1 MGVRS
6 WGQLLA
12 VMCVGAVLGV
22 PSVAGA
28 RPPLSSDSLT
38 VAASGRAEGVSRDEE
53 LADYHAPYERLA
65 LERGFRDKGNKGAGS
80 QRVGRP
86 YEEPAFA
93 AGYDAGY
100 ERGVSDGREGVRYDP
115 VRHRDYRDAERG
127 YTTAYGSRDAYQNNF
142 RAGFRQGYEEGYR
155 AGTRSR

>member
-1 MGVRS
+1 
-6 WGQLLA
+6 
-12 VMCVGAVLGV
+12 
-22 PSVAGA
+22 VAGA
-28 RPPLSSDSLT
+28 RPPLSTDSLK
-38 VAASGRAEGVSRDEE
+38 VAASRHDGGASRGAE
-53 LADYHAPYERLA
+53 LADYRAPDERLQAFA
-65 LERGFRDKGNKGAGS
+65 LQRGRRDKGNKGAAPQRGS
-80 QRVGRP
+80 RP

-93 AGYDAGY
+93 AGYDGGY
-100 ERGVSDGREGVRYDP
+100 ERGARDGREGERYDP